1 MTCQYI
7 LPRHSSKPSG
17 DKDKD
22 MKKARRKKKGGQRIT
37 PPLKSVR
44 DATGFFFLL
53 FTNRVPITCKTPVGA
68 HAVGCQVKSSLLLS
82 TLTEGFYALL
92 WIGKL

>member
-37 PPLKSVR
+37 PLLKSVR
-44 DATGFFFLL
+44 DATGFFCCL
-53 FTNRVPITCKTPVGA
+53 PITCKTLVGA
-68 HAVGCQVKSSLLLS
+68 HAVGCQVKSSLLLF

-92 WIGKL
+92 WTSKL